1 MNNSQLS
8 FNNMVVIGSQWGD
21 EGKGKIVDMLTEH
34 VDAVI
39 RFQGGHNAGHTLVI
53 NGQKTILHLIPSGI
67 LHRNI
72 ECLIGNGVV
81 LSLPALMQEIH
92 ELEMKGINV
101 RERLKISES
110 CALLMPYHIV
120 IDKAREAQKGD
131 NKIGTTGRGIGP
143 CYEDKIARRGLR
155 VIDLYHPE
163 SFRQKLKESLDYH
176 YFMLKNYYQ
185 LSPADLGDLTLEK
198 IFQEW
203 MAFAKIIAPMV
214 SNVSLRLSQYH
225 QEGKKLLFEGA
236 QGSLL
241 DIDHGTYPFVT
252 SSNTTAGGA
261 AIGTGFGPLYFD
273 EILGIT
279 KAYLTRVGSGPFPT
293 ELTDETGS
301 YLAKRGNEVG
311 ATTGRARRCGWLDIV
326 ALKRCAELNSLTGL
340 CINKLDVLDGVE
352 HIQICVGYQYR
363 DKVIHYLP
371 ASVEEYSSC
380 QPIYETLP
388 GWHQPT
394 RGIRNWDDLP
404 ENAKKY
410 LQKIESLVG
419 VSIKMV
425 STGADR
431 LDTIVL

>member
-1 MNNSQLS
+1 MNLYK
-8 FNNMVVIGSQWGD
+8 NMVVIGSQWGD

-34 VDAVI
+34 ADAVI

-67 LHRNI
+67 LHRHI
-72 ECLIGNGVV
+72 KCLIGNGVV

-92 ELEMKGINV
+92 ELEMKGITV
-101 RERLKISES
+101 RDRLTISES
-110 CALLMPYHIV
+110 CALLMPYHAV
-120 IDKAREAQKGD
+120 IDKARERQKGEE
-131 NKIGTTGRGIGP
+131 KIGTTGRGIGP

-155 VIDLYHPE
+155 VGDLYHPE
-163 SFRQKLKESLDYH
+163 SFRKNLMESFQYH
-176 YFMLKNYYQ
+176 YYMLENYYHCDKSE
-185 LSPADLGDLTLEK
+185 LDSLNVEK
-198 IFQEW
+198 MFDEW
-203 MAFAKIIAPMV
+203 MNFAKIISPMV
-214 SNVSLRLSQYH
+214 SNVSLILSQYRK
-225 QEGKKLLFEGA
+225 ENKRLLFEGA

-279 KAYLTRVGSGPFPT
+279 KAYVTRVGSGPFPT
-293 ELTDETGS
+293 ELKDEVGA
-301 YLAKRGNEVG
+301 YLAQRGNEVG

-352 HIQICVGYQYR
+352 EIKICISYKYKDKIIQ
-363 DKVIHYLP
+363 HLP
-371 ASVEEYSSC
+371 ACVEEFAAC
-380 QPIYETLP
+380 EPVYETLP
-388 GWHQPT
+388 GWHTPT
-394 RGIRNWDDLP
+394 RGIKNWDDLP
-404 ENAKKY
+404 ENATKY
-410 LQKIESLVG
+410 LKKIESLVG
-419 VSIKMV
+419 VPVKFV

-431 LDTIVL
+431 MDTIIL